1 MTVSP
6 PETLTDLML
15 VRVKAARR
23 AVDRRASATR
33 PRLQRQ
39 RRARPADPSAPSLE
53 EGRATRSLKR
63 VFRDLGISY
72 RRYRS
77 QIGGPVAP
85 GLRAATD
92 QFRAE
97 PSLPSLVA
105 VAAILDELDLLN

>member
-1 MTVSP
+1 MTAS
-6 PETLTDLML
+6 PETLTDRML
-15 VRVKAARR
+15 ARVKTARR
-23 AVDRRASATR
+23 AVDQRASASR
-33 PRLQRQ
+33 PQLQRQ
-39 RRARPADPSAPSLE
+39 RRARPADPNAPSLE

-63 VFRDLGISY
+63 VFRDLGVSY

-105 VAAILDELDLLN
+105 VAAILEELDLLS